1 MRDQSMGPSAGG
13 PGNHRID
20 SLGQQRERAV
30 AALHVT
36 GAHRPASEELVARH
50 IGIVACSA
58 EGAALCYTTICTE
71 APELMEKKHAHP
83 EVSMHTHPF
92 SDYVRLIEAGKWDG
106 VAALMLSSEEKLA
119 KAGAELVICPDNT
132 IHRVFDQVQEKARL
146 PWLHIAEEV
155 ATVAGHRGYK
165 RVGLI
170 GTAYTMD
177 SPFYRERLAAH
188 GIETCL
194 PPEKDRKLIN
204 RIIFDE
210 LVSAQFTAESRAYFT
225 GLISE
230 MRAQG
235 CEAVALGCTE
245 VPLIITEE
253 NSPLPVLDST
263 RLLARAAL
271 RASVE

>member
-1 MRDQSMGPSAGG
+1 MAK
-13 PGNHRID
+13 
-20 SLGQQRERAV
+20 
-30 AALHVT
+30 
-36 GAHRPASEELVARH
+36 H

-58 EGAALCYTTICTE
+58 EGAALCYTTVCTE
-71 APELMEKKHAHP
+71 APELMGRKHAHP

-92 SDYVRLIEAGKWDG
+92 SDYVRLMEAGRWDG
-106 VAALMLSSEEKLA
+106 VAALMLSSEGKLA
-119 KAGAELVICPDNT
+119 KAGAEVVICPDNT
-132 IHRVFDQVQEKARL
+132 VHRVFDQVAKQAKL

-155 ATVAGHRGYK
+155 AREAGQRGYT

-170 GTAYTMD
+170 GTAWTME
-177 SPFYRERLAAH
+177 STFYKEKLGER
-188 GIETCL
+188 GVDIVL
-194 PPEKDRKLIN
+194 PADKDRKLIN

-210 LVSAQFTAESRAYFT
+210 LVAAQFTAESRAYFT

-230 MRAQG
+230 MRGQG
-235 CEAVALGCTE
+235 CESVVLGCTE

-271 RASVE
+271 RASLE

>member
-1 MRDQSMGPSAGG
+1 M
-13 PGNHRID
+13 I
-20 SLGQQRERAV
+20 
-30 AALHVT
+30 
-36 GAHRPASEELVARH
+36 RH

-58 EGAALCYTTICTE
+58 EGAALCYTTLCTE
-71 APELMEKKHAHP
+71 APELMGEKHAHP

-92 SDYVRLIEAGKWDG
+92 SDYMRLIEADQWDG

-119 KAGAELVICPDNT
+119 KAGAELVICPDNS
-132 IHRVFDQVQEKARL
+132 IHRVFDDVMKKARL

-155 ATVAGHRGYK
+155 ATEATRRGYK

-170 GTAYTMD
+170 GTQYTLEA
-177 SPFYRERLAAH
+177 SFYQEKFAAR
-188 GIETCL
+188 GIETVL
-194 PPEKDRKLIN
+194 PDAKDRKLVD

-210 LVSAQFTAESRAYFT
+210 LVAAMFTAESRAYFT

-230 MRAQG
+230 MRRES

-245 VPLIITEE
+245 VPLIVTEE

-271 RASVE
+271 KAALE

>member
-1 MRDQSMGPSAGG
+1 
-13 PGNHRID
+13 
-20 SLGQQRERAV
+20 
-30 AALHVT
+30 
-36 GAHRPASEELVARH
+36 VARH

-58 EGAALCYTTICTE
+58 EGAALCYTTVCTE
-71 APELMEKKHAHP
+71 APELMGKKHAHP

-106 VAALMLSSEEKLA
+106 VAALMLSSEEKLR
-119 KAGAELVICPDNT
+119 KAGAELIICPDNS
-132 IHRVFDQVQEKARL
+132 IHRVFDDVAKKAKL

-155 ATVAGHRGYK
+155 ATVAGQQGYK

-170 GTAYTMD
+170 GTGYTLD
-177 SPFYRERLAAH
+177 GSFYQEKLSAH
-188 GIETCL
+188 GVQSVL
-194 PPEKDRKLIN
+194 PGEKDRKLIN

-210 LVSAQFTAESRAYFT
+210 LVAALFTAESRAYFT

-230 MRAQG
+230 MRSQG
-235 CEAVALGCTE
+235 CEAVALACTE

-263 RLLARAAL
+263 RILARAAL
-271 RASVE
+271 KASLA

>member
-1 MRDQSMGPSAGG
+1 M
-13 PGNHRID
+13 
-20 SLGQQRERAV
+20 
-30 AALHVT
+30 
-36 GAHRPASEELVARH
+36 ARH

-58 EGAALCYTTICTE
+58 EGAALCYTTVCTE
-71 APELMEKKHAHP
+71 APELMGKKHAHP

-92 SDYVRLIEAGKWDG
+92 SDYVRLLNAGKWDG
-106 VAALMLSSEEKLA
+106 IAALMLSSEDKLA
-119 KAGAELVICPDNT
+119 KAGAQLVICPDNT
-132 IHRVFDQVQEKARL
+132 IHRVFDQVQVKAKL

-155 ATVAGHRGYK
+155 AKEGERRGYK
-165 RVGLI
+165 KVGLI
-170 GTAYTMD
+170 GTAITLD
-177 SPFYRERLAAH
+177 SSFYQDKLSKH
-188 GIETCL
+188 GISVVL
-194 PPEKDRKLIN
+194 PEPKDRKLID

-210 LVSAQFTAESRAYFT
+210 LVAAQFTAESRAYFT

-230 MRAQG
+230 MRGQG

-271 RASVE
+271 KESLG

>member
-1 MRDQSMGPSAGG
+1 VPK
-13 PGNHRID
+13 
-20 SLGQQRERAV
+20 
-30 AALHVT
+30 
-36 GAHRPASEELVARH
+36 H

-58 EGAALCYTTICTE
+58 EGAALCYTTVCTE
-71 APELMEKKHAHP
+71 APELMGKKHAHP

-92 SDYVRLIEAGKWDG
+92 SDYVRLLEAGKWDG
-106 VAALMLSSEEKLA
+106 VAALMLSSEDKLA
-119 KAGAELVICPDNT
+119 KAGAQLVICPDNT
-132 IHRVFDQVQEKARL
+132 IHRVFDQVAAKAKL

-155 ATVAGHRGYK
+155 ANEAGRRGYK
-165 RVGLI
+165 KVGLI
-170 GTAYTMD
+170 GTAITMD
-177 SPFYRERLAAH
+177 SAFYQDKLSKH
-188 GIETCL
+188 DISVVL
-194 PPEKDRKLIN
+194 PAIKDRKLID

-230 MRAQG
+230 MRGEG

-271 RASVE
+271 KASLE

>member
-1 MRDQSMGPSAGG
+1 M
-13 PGNHRID
+13 
-20 SLGQQRERAV
+20 
-30 AALHVT
+30 
-36 GAHRPASEELVARH
+36 ARH

-58 EGAALCYTTICTE
+58 EGAALCYTTVCTE
-71 APELMEKKHAHP
+71 APELMGEKHAHP

-92 SDYVRLIEAGKWDG
+92 SDYVRLIEAGRWDG
-106 VAALMLSSEEKLA
+106 VTALMLSSEEKLA

-132 IHRVFDQVQEKARL
+132 IHRVFDDVAKKARL

-155 ATVAGHRGYK
+155 AVVAGHRGYK
-165 RVGLI
+165 KVGLI
-170 GTAYTMD
+170 GTLYTMD
-177 SPFYRERLAAH
+177 CSFYQDRLAKR
-188 GIETCL
+188 GIEVVL
-194 PPEKDRKLIN
+194 PDPKDRKLIN

-210 LVSAQFTAESRAYFT
+210 LVAAQFTAESRAYFT

-263 RLLARAAL
+263 RILARAAL
-271 RASVE
+271 RASLR

>member
-1 MRDQSMGPSAGG
+1 
-13 PGNHRID
+13 
-20 SLGQQRERAV
+20 
-30 AALHVT
+30 
-36 GAHRPASEELVARH
+36 VARH

-58 EGAALCYTTICTE
+58 EGAALCYTTVCTE
-71 APELMEKKHAHP
+71 APDLMGKKHAHP

-92 SDYVRLIEAGKWDG
+92 SDYVRLLDAGKWDG
-106 VAALMLSSEEKLA
+106 VAALMLSSEDKLA
-119 KAGAELVICPDNT
+119 KAGAQLVICPDNT
-132 IHRVFDQVQEKARL
+132 IHRVFDQVAAKAKL

-155 ATVAGHRGYK
+155 AKEGERRGYK
-165 RVGLI
+165 KVGLI
-170 GTAYTMD
+170 GTAITLD
-177 SPFYRERLAAH
+177 SSFYQDKLSKH
-188 GIETCL
+188 GISVVL
-194 PPEKDRKLIN
+194 PDPKDRKLID

-210 LVSAQFTAESRAYFT
+210 LVAAQFTAESRAYFT

-230 MRAQG
+230 MRGQG

-271 RASVE
+271 KESLG

>member
-1 MRDQSMGPSAGG
+1 M
-13 PGNHRID
+13 
-20 SLGQQRERAV
+20 
-30 AALHVT
+30 
-36 GAHRPASEELVARH
+36 ARH

-58 EGAALCYTTICTE
+58 EGAALCYTTLCTE
-71 APELMEKKHAHP
+71 APELMGKKHAHP

-119 KAGAELVICPDNT
+119 KAGAQLIICPDNT
-132 IHRVFDQVQEKARL
+132 IHHVFDQVAKKARL

-155 ATVAGHRGYK
+155 AKVAGHRGYSK
-165 RVGLI
+165 VGLI

-177 SPFYRERLAAH
+177 SSFYRDKLAAQ
-188 GIETCL
+188 GIEVVL
-194 PPEKDRKLIN
+194 PDEKDRKLIN

-210 LVSAQFTAESRAYFT
+210 LVAAHFTAESRAYFT

-230 MRAQG
+230 MRGQG

-271 RASVE
+271 RSSLE

>member
-1 MRDQSMGPSAGG
+1 
-13 PGNHRID
+13 
-20 SLGQQRERAV
+20 V
-30 AALHVT
+30 AK
-36 GAHRPASEELVARH
+36 H

-58 EGAALCYTTICTE
+58 EGAALCYTTVCTE
-71 APELMEKKHAHP
+71 APELMGKKHAHP

-92 SDYVRLIEAGKWDG
+92 SDYVRLMEAGNWDG
-106 VAALMLSSEEKLA
+106 VAALMLSSEAKLA
-119 KAGAELVICPDNT
+119 KCGAELIICPDNT
-132 IHRVFDQVQEKARL
+132 VHRVYEQVLKQAKL
-146 PWLHIAEEV
+146 PWLHIAGEV
-155 ATVAGHRGYK
+155 ATEAKRRGYK

-170 GTAYTMD
+170 GTEYTME
-177 SPFYRERLAAH
+177 SFFYNEKLGAV
-188 GIETCL
+188 GVEVVL
-194 PPEKDRKLIN
+194 PAEKDLKLVN

-225 GLISE
+225 GLINE

-235 CEAVALGCTE
+235 CEAIVLGCTE

-271 RASVE
+271 TASLK

>member
-1 MRDQSMGPSAGG
+1 M
-13 PGNHRID
+13 
-20 SLGQQRERAV
+20 V
-30 AALHVT
+30 
-36 GAHRPASEELVARH
+36 RH

-58 EGAALCYTTICTE
+58 EGAALCYTTVCTE
-71 APELMEKKHAHP
+71 APELMSKKHAHP

-92 SDYVRLIEAGKWDG
+92 SDYVRLIEAGRWDG
-106 VAALMLSSEEKLA
+106 VTALMLSSEEKLA
-119 KAGAELVICPDNT
+119 RAGAELVICPDNT
-132 IHRVFDQVQEKARL
+132 IHKVFDDVAKKARL

-155 ATVAGHRGYK
+155 AKEAGRREYK

-170 GTAYTMD
+170 GTQYTMD
-177 SPFYRERLAAH
+177 SSFYHDKLAAH
-188 GIETCL
+188 GVETVL
-194 PPEKDRKLIN
+194 PDPKDRKLIN

-210 LVSAQFTAESRAYFT
+210 LVAAQFTAESRAYFT

-230 MRAQG
+230 MRGEG

-253 NSPLPVLDST
+253 NSPLPLLDST

-271 RASVE
+271 RASLE

>member
-1 MRDQSMGPSAGG
+1 
-13 PGNHRID
+13 
-20 SLGQQRERAV
+20 
-30 AALHVT
+30 
-36 GAHRPASEELVARH
+36 VARH

-58 EGAALCYTTICTE
+58 EGAALCYTTLCTE

-92 SDYVRLIEAGKWDG
+92 SDYVRLMEAGKWDG

-119 KAGAELVICPDNT
+119 KAGAQLIICPDNT
-132 IHRVFDQVQEKARL
+132 IHRVFNDVMKKARL

-155 ATVAGHRGYK
+155 AKEAGHRGYQK
-165 RVGLI
+165 VGLI
-170 GTAYTMD
+170 GTEYTMD
-177 SPFYRERLAAH
+177 DTFYQDKLKAY
-188 GIETCL
+188 GIEVCL
-194 PPEKDRKLIN
+194 PAPKDRKLIN

-230 MRAQG
+230 MRGQG

-271 RASVE
+271 RASLE

>member
-1 MRDQSMGPSAGG
+1 
-13 PGNHRID
+13 
-20 SLGQQRERAV
+20 V
-30 AALHVT
+30 AK
-36 GAHRPASEELVARH
+36 H

-58 EGAALCYTTICTE
+58 EGAALCYTTVCTE
-71 APELMEKKHAHP
+71 APELMGKKHAHP

-92 SDYVRLIEAGKWDG
+92 SDYVRLMEAGRWDG
-106 VAALMLSSEEKLA
+106 VAALMLSSEAKLA

-132 IHRVFDQVQEKARL
+132 IHRVFDQVAKQAKL

-155 ATVAGHRGYK
+155 ASEADQRRFK

-170 GTAYTMD
+170 GTAYTVEGT
-177 SPFYRERLAAH
+177 FYKEKLDKF
-188 GIETCL
+188 GIELVL
-194 PPEKDRKLIN
+194 PGVKDRKLIN

-210 LVSAQFTAESRAYFT
+210 LVSAHFTAESRAYFT

-230 MRAQG
+230 MRSEG
-235 CEAVALGCTE
+235 CDAVVLGCTE

-271 RASVE
+271 RASLE